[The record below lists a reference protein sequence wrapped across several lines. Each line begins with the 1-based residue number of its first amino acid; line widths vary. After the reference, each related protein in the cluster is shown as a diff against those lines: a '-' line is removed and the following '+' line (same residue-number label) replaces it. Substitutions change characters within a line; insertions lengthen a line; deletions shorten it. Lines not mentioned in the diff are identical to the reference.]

1 LLAYVLLTAFPF
13 VPGIEVGLALILTF
27 GSGIVPIV
35 YLATVTSLTVSF
47 MVGRC
52 VPESWLAAVFKK
64 VGMQK
69 AERLVREI
77 MSKNTDERLAHIVRN
92 SPQRWMPWLL
102 KHRVLALAALIN
114 LPGNALIGGGGGIC
128 MMVGMSRLLTLPKFV
143 LGVALG
149 VSPIPLMI
157 AFTSTIGGPTSG

>member
-1 LLAYVLLTAFPF
+1 
-13 VPGIEVGLALILTF
+13 
-27 GSGIVPIV
+27 
-35 YLATVTSLTVSF
+35 
-47 MVGRC
+47 
-52 VPESWLAAVFKK
+52 
-64 VGMQK
+64 
-69 AERLVREI
+69 